1 MRTLPRLARR
11 AQQGVAIITALV
23 VIAAATAAVSAMLW
37 HQSLEARKLENREAQ
52 AEARWLALSAVDW
65 ARVIL
70 MVDAR
75 TSTIDHYGEP
85 WAVPLAET
93 RVTDP
98 ESSQNDAA
106 APAAFIS
113 GRILDAQARF
123 NLAGL
128 TASGKVNKQEEIA
141 FYRLTQTLG
150 LADDVAGA
158 IVARMQLMPQPDDY
172 AALQREFSALNLA
185 PAAALDTLK
194 PFVVILPTATPV
206 NLNTASAEVL
216 AACFDGV
223 TLDQARA
230 LVKSRDQAVFNQAS
244 DATTRLA
251 GLGVDTAATNS
262 VAVSTSFFVVTGR
275 VRFQRAEV
283 DTTSLIERDATG
295 LTKVVRAWS

>member
-1 MRTLPRLARR
+1 
-11 AQQGVAIITALV
+11 
-23 VIAAATAAVSAMLW
+23 
-37 HQSLEARKLENREAQ
+37 
-52 AEARWLALSAVDW
+52 
-65 ARVIL
+65 
-70 MVDAR
+70 
-75 TSTIDHYGEP
+75 
-85 WAVPLAET
+85 
-93 RVTDP
+93 
-98 ESSQNDAA
+98 
-106 APAAFIS
+106 
-113 GRILDAQARF
+113 
-123 NLAGL
+123 
-128 TASGKVNKQEEIA
+128 
-141 FYRLTQTLG
+141 LTQTLG